1 MSAVDKWFG
10 AGLDRRTK
18 SYGLAVW
25 RFGSRLASGYIGRKC
40 SAWHFDVR
48 QWRAN
53 TSQLRK
59 EILVSAASKQ
69 LSMPMPSAPK
79 GRERFSKVNGKIREV
94 SKRFAAS
101 AEAVRNEAVLGLSAK
116 RKSLPA
122 WLFYDATGSGLF
134 EKITELPEYY
144 PTRTERAL
152 LARYSDAACENI
164 HQRIPGVTVLLQ
176 VSNYVTEQIRIERH
190 AGNRILALCIGS
202 NIGNFLPDERIRI
215 LQSLRD
221 ALEPEEGLLLGTDL
235 APGQHKSLC
244 ELFAAYDDSE
254 GVTAKFNLNLLTRLN
269 REIGTDFNPSLFR
282 HLIRWN
288 AAESRIEMHLESLV
302 QQEVTMPDGL
312 DGMELRIR
320 FDKGETIH
328 IENSYKFNTGPIN
341 EMLTAS
347 GFSVMK
353 LWTDPL
359 QTFAVTLAAAR

>member
-1 MSAVDKWFG
+1 MTPTLESKNKELVLEAFDTLV
-10 AGLDRRTK
+10 T
-18 SYGLAVW
+18 
-25 RFGSRLASGYIGRKC
+25 SR
-40 SAWHFDVR
+40 
-48 QWRAN
+48 
-53 TSQLRK
+53 
-59 EILVSAASKQ
+59 
-69 LSMPMPSAPK
+69 
-79 GRERFSKVNGKIREV
+79 
-94 SKRFAAS
+94 
-101 AEAVRNEAVLGLSAK
+101 EAVRVEAVLGLSAR
-116 RKSLPA
+116 RKSLPS

-152 LARYSDAACENI
+152 LARYSDEILELASAGNSVSISELGAGTATKTGILLQTAICRQESVLYQPIDVCEVSLDAACENI
-164 HQRIPGVTVLLQ
+164 HQRIPGVTVLPQ

-190 AGNRILALCIGS
+190 TGNKILALCIGS
-202 NIGNFLPDERIRI
+202 NIGNFMPDERIRI
-215 LQSLRD
+215 LRSLRD

-254 GVTAKFNLNLLTRLN
+254 GVIAKFNLNLLTRLN

-302 QQEVTMPDGL
+302 QQEVIMPDGL

-328 IENSYKFNTGPIN
+328 TENSYKFNTGTIN
-341 EMLTAS
+341 QMLTAS
-347 GFSVMK
+347 GFSVMR

-359 QTFAVTLAAAR
+359 KTFAVTLAAAR